1 MVCRVCLLNVKK
13 SAVLCSECSLIA
25 HAKCA
30 KDAPPTCDLRAQLLL
45 YAQYA
50 EKGNPSSVYQNPV
63 EFIGEH
69 PGSPMS
75 DVAFVARSPR
85 SSLDTPNAHTP
96 ASPPPVD
103 KDLLHPPTAF
113 KFVHAF
119 KHKDKGKT
127 AQPEPSSSNVRT
139 KSHANLH
146 KDKDKD
152 AHERER
158 PLSLKSTSTQATYS
172 MRSTGDTVSS
182 NGRSIHPVPENAVGT
197 FGRHQS
203 TPSGVESD
211 GADAIPGSLPSGERP
226 RHKRRGESKSSGQC
240 NIQ

>member
-119 KHKDKGKT
+119 KHKDKGKA
-127 AQPEPSSSNVRT
+127 AQSQSTPEPSSSNVRP
-139 KSHANLH
+139 KGHSNLH

-152 AHERER
+152 AEKGKTKDKKAEKAKAEKADD
-158 PLSLKSTSTQATYS
+158 PKA
-172 MRSTGDTVSS
+172 
-182 NGRSIHPVPENAVGT
+182 
-197 FGRHQS
+197 
-203 TPSGVESD
+203 
-211 GADAIPGSLPSGERP
+211 GADIGKIVNLMAGDANRVSRMRLFLFLFFRGSI
-226 RHKRRGESKSSGQC
+226 
-240 NIQ
+240 N